1 MRAALLA
8 AAATASAVRPID
20 AAPRWLAAKTGPE
33 APAWCTTSRVRSEA
47 EPPRF
52 AFVRGFGGTGTGLL
66 ARVLG
71 THTRIST
78 MTHTTAMY
86 EDEGQYLQSAMP
98 EIRKRTAES
107 CGGSI
112 AVCPRI
118 VDTLPRDARV
128 NVCAG
133 WAPWWDATKD
143 VLVEKTPDLALAAL
157 SAIFPARYEAAA
169 IVVLRHPYFW
179 HHKRHCPSHDA
190 GCLLARVPRP
200 RRLCVASTASTTQ
213 DAWIGAIKG
222 ALAPA
227 MPLRLIVVRYEDLVL
242 RTPEVS
248 RALFAA
254 LNLPPTSRRRLAL
267 RGATTSPE
275 HLWAF
280 SAHAGGQPYAAAVH
294 KCLADPRFTADVGRR
309 LRGPLLAATGY
320 DALRVDGADFVPLDT
335 DLLASSLGPR
345 FRAWLRSPAT
355 NRAAAMPPCAS
366 DVRVGRPLSVLRRAG
381 ACHQRDPSPRRPRAV
396 RRRNPRPTTT
406 PSSWCR
412 ATTLLEFR
420 RSATRWRRSGA
431 SWGGSSSR
439 GAARELSASPAI
451 DTD

>member
-1 MRAALLA
+1 MKFYAIAAL
-8 AAATASAVRPID
+8 ASTCI
-20 AAPRWLAAKTGPE
+20 
-33 APAWCTTSRVRSEA
+33 
-47 EPPRF
+47 
-52 AFVRGFGGTGTGLL
+52 
-66 ARVLG
+66 
-71 THTRIST
+71 
-78 MTHTTAMY
+78 
-86 EDEGQYLQSAMP
+86 
-98 EIRKRTAES
+98 
-107 CGGSI
+107 
-112 AVCPRI
+112 
-118 VDTLPRDARV
+118 
-128 NVCAG
+128 
-133 WAPWWDATKD
+133 
-143 VLVEKTPDLALAAL
+143 AL
-157 SAIFPARYEAAA
+157 SGAPTTRQ
-169 IVVLRHPYFW
+169 RRRRPQSPSN
-179 HHKRHCPSHDA
+179 HKRVVAIGDVHGDLDA
-190 GCLLARVPRP
+190 LRTCLRVAG
-200 RRLCVASTASTTQ
+200 VVDTQ

-267 RGATTSPE
+267 RGATTSSE

-366 DVRVGRPLSVLRRAG
+366 NVRVGRPLSVLRRAG
-381 ACHQRDPSPRRPRAV
+381 A
-396 RRRNPRPTTT
+396 
-406 PSSWCR
+406 
-412 ATTLLEFR
+412 
-420 RSATRWRRSGA
+420 
-431 SWGGSSSR
+431 
-439 GAARELSASPAI
+439 
-451 DTD
+451 